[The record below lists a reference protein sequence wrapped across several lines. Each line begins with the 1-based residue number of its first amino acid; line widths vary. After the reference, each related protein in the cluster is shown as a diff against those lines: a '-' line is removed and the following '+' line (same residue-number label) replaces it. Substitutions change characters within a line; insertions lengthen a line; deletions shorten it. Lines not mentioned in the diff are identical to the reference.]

1 MANKGKVQQNKK
13 RQRMAKQYADK
24 RRALKAKLHDA
35 SLPQE
40 ERFQASLELAKLPR
54 NASPTRIV
62 NRCEMTGRPRS
73 YHRKFRVSRIAL
85 RELASQGQLP
95 GVTKSSW

>member
-1 MANKGKVQQNKK
+1 MANKGSVETNKK
-13 RQRMAKQYADK
+13 RNRMAKKYAAK
-24 RRALKAKLHDA
+24 RAALKAKVHDA

-54 NASPTRIV
+54 NSSRTRVV
-62 NRCEMTGRPRS
+62 NRCEVSGRPRG
-73 YHRKFRVSRIAL
+73 YYRKFRLSRIAL
-85 RELASQGQLP
+85 RELASTGQLP